1 MRNVLL
7 LTTAI
12 LAFAA
17 RSAAADDVWSCPV
30 IQEGKPQVLKI
41 KVGKTN
47 ALVSNWITRLS
58 DEFGGDMNH
67 DVALQAISNT
77 KDALV
82 LVSQVRIE
90 NEAGHLSEVSLE
102 TIAINK
108 RTGEL
113 TITTVSTLN
122 KPEEIKGNCTLW
134 APKKCR

>member
-17 RSAAADDVWSCPV
+17 RPAAADDVWSCSV
-30 IQEGKPQVLKI
+30 VQEGKPQVLKI
-41 KVGKTN
+41 RVGKIT
-47 ALVSNWITRLS
+47 ASSSNWITRLAN
-58 DEFGGDMNH
+58 EFGGDMNH
-67 DVALQAISNT
+67 DLALLPISNT

-90 NEAGHLSEVSLE
+90 KEAGHLSEVSLD
-102 TIAINK
+102 TIAINR

-122 KPEEIKGNCTLW
+122 KPEEIKGKCTL
-134 APKKCR
+134 

>member
-1 MRNVLL
+1 M
-7 LTTAI
+7 
-12 LAFAA
+12 
-17 RSAAADDVWSCPV
+17 
-30 IQEGKPQVLKI
+30 LKI
-41 KVGKTN
+41 KVGKIN
-47 ALVSNWITRLS
+47 ALVSNWITRLA

-67 DVALQAISNT
+67 DVALQPISNT

-122 KPEEIKGNCTLW
+122 KPEEIKGNCTL
-134 APKKCR
+134 